1 MEGSR
6 TKAAPRHDGR
16 RADLRGTARER
27 LLDAAA
33 HVFAEHGFRGAS
45 VDDVAARAGVT
56 KGALYWNFPS
66 KQELFFALLDE
77 RVDSRVRSLLEQF
90 EAASSEEDPAA
101 AVSRGVADVVDDER
115 QLVLLMQEYW
125 SLAARDP
132 ELRGRYVERQRMLRR
147 LVAHTVEARHATT
160 GVPLTTS
167 PDRLATGIAA
177 LTYGLAIERVADPDA
192 VPDDL
197 LGELIDL
204 LYDGLTVRAGAA
216 RS

>member
-1 MEGSR
+1 M
-6 TKAAPRHDGR
+6 PRQAQGR
-16 RADLRGTARER
+16 RSVARNEEQRQAKLQAILGAALEVFSEKGFADAR
-27 LLDAAA
+27 L
-33 HVFAEHGFRGAS
+33 
-45 VDDVAARAGVT
+45 DDVAARAGVT

-177 LTYGLAIERVADPDA
+177 LTYGLAIERVADPDT